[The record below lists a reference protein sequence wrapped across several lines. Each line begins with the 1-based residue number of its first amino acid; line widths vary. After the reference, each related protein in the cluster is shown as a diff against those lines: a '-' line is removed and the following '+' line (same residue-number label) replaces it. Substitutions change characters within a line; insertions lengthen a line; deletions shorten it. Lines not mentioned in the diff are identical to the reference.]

1 MPIIHL
7 RPHQQNAVVNM
18 SVHNRGQVLMPTG
31 SGKTITMIQDA
42 INSMGSDEQTIVV
55 VAPTIVLSNQLCKEF
70 MDFMDNVNVMCVHSG
85 HTPYFTS
92 TDKSDIK
99 NWCHYIRGHKFI
111 FTTYHSLH
119 RVQQSGIDVNTVYM
133 DESHNSVQRHFF
145 RSVEYFSDHAQ
156 RCYFFTA
163 SPIHSFS
170 SDKPGMNDM
179 SVYGEVICDVPVT
192 QMISGGYIVPPTL
205 KTIHAEDIV
214 DGQYPLEVD
223 INQLINSIETHELNN
238 VLVSC
243 KNTTQLFHVSTS
255 QRFREFSNNNRYTI
269 YSISSKYGCFINRKK
284 VRRET
289 MMQHMRDNTGKFIL
303 FHVEIC
309 CEGINLP
316 NLDGIVLL
324 KKLNTT
330 KMVQSIG
337 RVLRLSEG
345 KTEGKV
351 ILPVYSKYLKKSEK
365 YVVNLMERV
374 YTNGETPVNKVTR

>member
-1 MPIIHL
+1 MPVIHL
-7 RPHQQNAVVNM
+7 RPHQQVAVVNM
-18 SVHNRGQVLMPTG
+18 SVHNRGQVIMPTG

-42 INSMGSDEQTIVV
+42 IDSMGSDEQTIVV

-70 MDFMDNVNVMCVHSG
+70 MEFVDNVNVMCVHSG

-92 TDKSDIK
+92 TKILDIK

-111 FTTYHSLH
+111 FTSYHSLH
-119 RVQQSGIDVNTVYM
+119 RIQESGIDINTIYF

-145 RSVEYFSDHAQ
+145 RSVEYFSDHAK

-170 SDKPGMNDM
+170 PDKPGMNDL
-179 SVYGEVICDVPVT
+179 SVYGEVITNIPVT
-192 QMISGGYIVPPTL
+192 QMISSGFIVPPTL

-255 QRFREFSNNNRYTI
+255 QRFREFSNNNGYTI
-269 YSISSKYGCFINRKK
+269 YSISSKYGCFINRDK
-284 VRRET
+284 VRRDV
-289 MMQHMRDNTGKFIL
+289 MMNHMRNNNGRFVL

-324 KKLNTT
+324 KKMNTT

-337 RVLRLSEG
+337 RVLRLSKG

-351 ILPVYSKYLKKSEK
+351 ILPIYSKYLKKTEK
-365 YVVNLMERV
+365 YVMNLMERV
-374 YTNGETPVNKVTR
+374 YTDGETPINNIKR

>member
-1 MPIIHL
+1 MIHL
-7 RPHQQNAVVNM
+7 RPHQQSAVLNM
-18 SVHNRGQVLMPTG
+18 SVYNRGQVIMPTG

-42 INSMGSDEQTIVV
+42 INSMGSNDQTIVI

-70 MDFMDNVNVMCVHSG
+70 MEFVDGVSVMCVHSG
-85 HTPYFTS
+85 HTEYFTD
-92 TDKSDIK
+92 TDPRMIHSW
-99 NWCHYIRGHKFI
+99 NTFTRGHKFI

-119 RVQQSGIDVNTVYM
+119 RIQQSHIHVNTIYM
-133 DESHNSVQRHFF
+133 DESHNSVQRQFF
-145 RSVEYFSDHAQ
+145 RAVEYFSDHAQ

-163 SPIHSFS
+163 SPVHSFTP
-170 SDKPGMNDM
+170 DKAGMNDI
-179 SVYGEVICDVPVT
+179 SVYGEVICEVPVT
-192 QMISGGYIVPPTL
+192 QMIGDGYIVPPSL
-205 KTIHAEDIV
+205 HTIQCEDVV

-223 INQLINSIETHELNN
+223 INQLINSIESHELNN

-243 KNTTQLFHVSTS
+243 KNTTQLYHVSTS
-255 QRFREFSNNNRYTI
+255 QRFREFANNGRYTI
-269 YSISSKYGCFINRKK
+269 YSISSKYGCFINKKK

-289 MMQHMRDNTGKFIL
+289 MMSHMRNNSGKFIL

-316 NLDGIVLL
+316 NLDGIILL

-351 ILPVYSKYLKKSEK
+351 ILPIYSKYLKKSEN
-365 YVVNLMERV
+365 YVTNLMQTV
-374 YTNGETPVNKVTR
+374 YNDGQTPINKITR